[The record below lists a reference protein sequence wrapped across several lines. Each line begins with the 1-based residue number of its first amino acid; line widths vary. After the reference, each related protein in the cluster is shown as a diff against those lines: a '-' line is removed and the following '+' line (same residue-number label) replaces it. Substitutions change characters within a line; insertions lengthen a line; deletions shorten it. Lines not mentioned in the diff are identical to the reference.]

1 MLQIVYVKCHFC
13 KRFSEP
19 LPTSSAPRVRW
30 SVMQY
35 VTVCVLQI
43 VFVKWHFCTLFSLPL
58 PTSSHLECVAV
69 CCRVLQCV
77 ADYYRVLHRFALPLP
92 TLSAPR
98 VCCSV
103 LQSVAVSCSV
113 LHFEAF
119 SLFSC
124 TARGGVMQC
133 VAVCCSVC
141 CKKIAS
147 NGISAHKSQY
157 HRRLSLHDTFFP
169 ALPTIDAYPSD
180 LSWNCY

>member
-1 MLQIVYVKCHFC
+1 MSFLHTILRTITDFLCTWSVLQWVTVWCSMLQC
-13 KRFSEP
+13 
-19 LPTSSAPRVRW
+19 
-30 SVMQY
+30 
-35 VTVCVLQI
+35 VC
-43 VFVKWHFCTLFSLPL
+43 CRLFSWNGISAHSSHCHCRRPL
-58 PTSSHLECVAV
+58 HLECVAV